1 MSYKNLDK
9 ILLLSRIQLF
19 CLKNWKLRRAPT
31 AINLNAFLLKFC
43 TRFQHTMSTKGCS
56 GFFIIILFRS
66 WAIFKNL
73 KRSGFYTIPETS
85 SFTFLLMTQDLNKTN
100 FALLKGT
107 LCRFENLPICLRSY
121 KNNTLKISHSYS

>member
-31 AINLNAFLLKFC
+31 AINLNALLLKFC

-56 GFFIIILFRS
+56 GFFIILFRS
-66 WAIFKNL
+66 WVIFKNL

-107 LCRFENLPICLRSY
+107 LMQIWKSPHMFAFI
-121 KNNTLKISHSYS
+121 